1 MAGGAVMQTVSQRR
15 AARALELLEKIT
27 EKGEKRNEFSQFCKS
42 FPTMIL
48 QNGLGQA
55 IAFIKAKKEKPD
67 DKYDRMYKTLN
78 SWLKDGLSL
87 IEDDVLREINYMN
100 AQEYLHIQMESL
112 KFLEWIKRYEN
123 AEIFK

>member
-1 MAGGAVMQTVSQRR
+1 MQTLSQRR
-15 AARALELLEKIT
+15 ASKALELLEKIT
-27 EKGEKRNEFSQFCKS
+27 EKKDERNEFSQFCKS

-55 IAFIKAKKEKPD
+55 IAFLKSQKDKNDKPD
-67 DKYDRMYKTLN
+67 YKYATMYNTLN
-78 SWLKDGLSL
+78 AWLKELNL
-87 IEDDVLREINYMN
+87 IKEDTLREINYMD

-123 AEIFK
+123 AGIFK

>member
-1 MAGGAVMQTVSQRR
+1 MQTLSQRR
-15 AARALELLEKIT
+15 AARALELLENIT
-27 EKGEKRNEFSQFCKS
+27 EKGETRNEFSQFCKS

-55 IAFIKAKKEKPD
+55 IAFIKSKKDKDDKPD
-67 DKYDRMYKTLN
+67 YKYDTMYNTLN
-78 SWLKDGLSL
+78 AWLKELTL
-87 IEDDVLREINYMN
+87 IKDDVLREINYMN